1 MTNVF
6 IGNLAS
12 NRTPDELR
20 KLFQTYGVVDAVEI
34 MTDPDTRYSRG
45 FAFVEMRD
53 DLEAKKA
60 ISHLNGVILWGKP
73 TVCLVHQVLAERRR
87 VRRIFHYRPRRQELG
102 PTQQ

>member
-20 KLFQTYGVVDAVEI
+20 ALFQTYGPVEGVKI
-34 MTDPDTRYSRG
+34 MTDPETRYSRG
-45 FAFVEMRD
+45 FAFVEMTN

-60 ISHLNGVILWGKP
+60 ISHLNGMILWGQP
-73 TVCLVHQVLAERRR
+73 IRVVESRPSLAA
-87 VRRIFHYRPRRQELG
+87 
-102 PTQQ
+102 